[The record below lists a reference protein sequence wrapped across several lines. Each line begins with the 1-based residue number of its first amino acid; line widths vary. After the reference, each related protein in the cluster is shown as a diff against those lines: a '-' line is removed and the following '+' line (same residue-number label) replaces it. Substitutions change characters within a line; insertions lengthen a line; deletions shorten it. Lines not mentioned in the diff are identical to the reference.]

1 METPE
6 DKRPTVEEIL
16 AHQSYP
22 DTIWRLVPTQSGKL
36 PVAKGRGGPFNIDW
50 EVHGSGDIK
59 VVWIVGLGSIKSTWQ
74 RQTLYFGH
82 EHGDKYSC
90 LIFDNRGMGGSDTPF
105 LRYSTSEMAKDCLEL
120 LEHLG
125 WAKDRNLHVIG
136 VSMGGM
142 IAQELAYANPNII
155 STLTLLSTAALIENT
170 TTFFENLLTRL
181 QMFIPKPL
189 SRSVLDA
196 SLSLF
201 PSAWLS
207 LPDTTPLPLPST
219 PNVLPPATHPFPY
232 LRFRTNY
239 ERFAATELT
248 KRLDP
253 TVFKRTGFLLQAVAA
268 GWHYKSFG
276 QLRELADGVGRGR
289 ILVIHGTVDRLISFP
304 HGEKLVA
311 GLGLGG
317 QEWADRW
324 EVREGVGHAVP
335 IQEEEW
341 FTERMERLWGEWEGK
356 K

>member
-207 LPDTTPLPLPST
+207 LPDTTPFPLPST
-219 PNVLPPATHPFPY
+219 PNVLPRNPPLPLPPLPHQLRALRRNRTHQTPRPHRLQTHGLPAASRRCGMA
-232 LRFRTNY
+232 LQ
-239 ERFAATELT
+239 ELWAAT
-248 KRLDP
+248 
-253 TVFKRTGFLLQAVAA
+253 GA
-268 GWHYKSFG
+268 G
-276 QLRELADGVGRGR
+276 GRGGKGPHFGHPW
-289 ILVIHGTVDRLISFP
+289 HGGS
-304 HGEKLVA
+304 
-311 GLGLGG
+311 
-317 QEWADRW
+317 AD
-324 EVREGVGHAVP
+324 
-335 IQEEEW
+335 
-341 FTERMERLWGEWEGK
+341 
-356 K
+356 